1 MNILTENTTI
11 FTENF
16 TDLFI
21 KTNFNKTKFANEVG
35 IKHSQIEHYL
45 QGTIPTIKS
54 VVKICDYFNCS
65 IDYMVGLNNNFKY
78 ENMKQRYTSNSFYPE
93 YQRLLKINHTNHF
106 RLSKNNLVTETS
118 LSSWKRGCL
127 PKFEVLI
134 NIAYELGGS
143 IDKMLGRIE

>member
-78 ENMKQRYTSNSFYPE
+78 ENMKQSYTSNSFYPE
-93 YQRLLKINHTNHF
+93 YQRLLKIIF
-106 RLSKNNLVTETS
+106 ACQK
-118 LSSWKRGCL
+118 
-127 PKFEVLI
+127 I
-134 NIAYELGGS
+134 I
-143 IDKMLGRIE
+143 

>member
-45 QGTIPTIKS
+45 QGTIPTIK
-54 VVKICDYFNCS
+54 VWLKFVTI
-65 IDYMVGLNNNFKY
+65 L
-78 ENMKQRYTSNSFYPE
+78 TA
-93 YQRLLKINHTNHF
+93 LLITW
-106 RLSKNNLVTETS
+106 LV
-118 LSSWKRGCL
+118 
-127 PKFEVLI
+127 
-134 NIAYELGGS
+134 
-143 IDKMLGRIE
+143 

>member
-1 MNILTENTTI
+1 M
-11 FTENF
+11 
-16 TDLFI
+16 
-21 KTNFNKTKFANEVG
+21 
-35 IKHSQIEHYL
+35 
-45 QGTIPTIKS
+45 PTIKS

-78 ENMKQRYTSNSFYPE
+78 ENMKQSYTSNSFYPE